1 MHNMQASIKKYLPHY
16 VLVCLIA
23 ITILVWFSAFPIKSK
38 FDFNDILFESIYL
51 VVTFFCYFIIL
62 KLDIKLLQLGWAM
75 LCYALVVDLLDEF
88 TKEPEFWNTTFQ
100 GLIESAGIILV
111 AVGFCHT
118 LKKAQ
123 SQLQTAEIAR
133 NELDHIAHHDNLTGL
148 PNRILFT
155 DRLQQSMAA
164 AKRSDEFLAIHF
176 IDMDNFKEINDTLG
190 HHYGDQVL
198 KEAAYRLRTC
208 IRDTDTI
215 ARWGGDEFA
224 VIQTNLN
231 VISDAEIFA
240 KKMIEVLSKKFELSR
255 TQLQV
260 TISIG
265 IALYPLDSI
274 NFDELLIKADKS
286 MYRAK
291 NIEGCAFD
299 IYNYSEE

>member
-1 MHNMQASIKKYLPHY
+1 MQASLKENLPHY
-16 VLVCLIA
+16 ILACLVA
-23 ITILVWFSAFPIKSK
+23 ITVFIWFMAFPVKDK
-38 FDFNDILFESIYL
+38 FDLNDVIFESIYL
-51 VVTFFCYFIIL
+51 IVTFICYYIIL
-62 KLDIKLLQLGWAM
+62 KLDVKMLQLGWSM

-88 TKEPEFWNTTFQ
+88 TKEPELWNTTFQ
-100 GLIESAGIILV
+100 GLIESIGIILV
-111 AVGFCHT
+111 AIGFCHT
-118 LKKAQ
+118 LRKTQ
-123 SQLQTAEIAR
+123 SQLQTAELAR

-155 DRLQQSMAA
+155 DRLQQSMAS

-176 IDMDNFKEINDTLG
+176 IDLDNFKQINDSLG
-190 HHYGDQVL
+190 HHFGDLVL

-231 VISDAEIFA
+231 VITDAEIFA
-240 KKMIEVLSKKFELSR
+240 KKMIEVLSRKFELGRSE
-255 TQLQV
+255 LQV

-291 NIEGCAFD
+291 KIEGCAFE
-299 IYNYSEE
+299 IYNFVEQD